1 VIVIDV
7 VDSKLALARQLGA
20 QVTINARVQDP
31 VAAVEDLTHGIGVDV
46 AIEAVG
52 GTGIGIKQA
61 LAMVAH
67 NGTLALYGDNYAPV
81 DGFCFHRFH
90 EDGLRVRNLNAMH
103 YTRLRSVENARE
115 AYRAVARGALNID
128 AILAHSASYRLEELP
143 EVFCR
148 EAESLEAQESIKTL
162 ILP

>member
-1 VIVIDV
+1 
-7 VDSKLALARQLGA
+7 
-20 QVTINARVQDP
+20 
-31 VAAVEDLTHGIGVDV
+31 
-46 AIEAVG
+46 
-52 GTGIGIKQA
+52 
-61 LAMVAH
+61 
-67 NGTLALYGDNYAPV
+67 
-81 DGFCFHRFH
+81 
-90 EDGLRVRNLNAMH
+90 MH

-143 EVFCR
+143 EVFSR